1 MVWGRKNRAV
11 PPGLTG
17 CGQPSKNLPLPS
29 SVIMPNLVKHRFP
42 KISDPWHLA
51 SRVRGVGDPVKSC
64 PRQVW
69 SLSKIFSLSMPH
81 TLESLSTLKTCS
93 YPRWVAMPN
102 LVMLGQ
108 SICAYVEECSNS
120 LDPWDQTFKG
130 HSRSPEATQF
140 YRINVTSFPLV
151 IHRVCTGYPVPFSRH
166 WLRIAI
172 IFFLIWVDVVTVGIL
187 LGHFNSEN
195 YQVVNEIDKCSR
207 SNIIY
212 QHAVIQTQRMAISN
226 L

>member
-29 SVIMPNLVKHRFP
+29 SVIMPNLVKHGFP

-102 LVMLGQ
+102 LVALGQ
-108 SICAYVEECSNS
+108 SICAYIEESSNS

-130 HSRSPEATQF
+130 HSRSVKWRGSIGNMTF
-140 YRINVTSFPLV
+140 NYWSMSVNVVSIP
-151 IHRVCTGYPVPFSRH
+151 RY
-166 WLRIAI
+166 
-172 IFFLIWVDVVTVGIL
+172 
-187 LGHFNSEN
+187 
-195 YQVVNEIDKCSR
+195 
-207 SNIIY
+207 
-212 QHAVIQTQRMAISN
+212 AVILVENSKFFAPHLYLTPQWKV
-226 L
+226 